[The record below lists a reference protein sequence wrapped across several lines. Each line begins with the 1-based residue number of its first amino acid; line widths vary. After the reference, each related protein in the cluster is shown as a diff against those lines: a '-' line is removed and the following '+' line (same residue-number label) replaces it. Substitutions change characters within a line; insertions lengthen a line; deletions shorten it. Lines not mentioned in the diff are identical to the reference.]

1 MKVSNYNGALQ
12 KPLGSRFKAR
22 STPAEVIKGIHLK
35 GKAAIV
41 TDGYSGIGLQTTK
54 TPAAAGAT
62 VIVPVRSREKVK
74 AEDNLKG
81 NENIELEE
89 IDLMDRASKERFN
102 ASGRP
107 LHFLINNA
115 GIMFVPL
122 RRNSDGI
129 ESQLATNYLA
139 PFQLTARLWS
149 ALKKADGA
157 RVVNVSSEG
166 HQFAPFDFEDPNYES
181 LTYESLPAYG
191 QSKTAI
197 NLLSVELDNRAQAFG
212 V

>member
-1 MKVSNYNGALQ
+1 
-12 KPLGSRFKAR
+12 
-22 STPAEVIKGIHLK
+22 
-35 GKAAIV
+35 
-41 TDGYSGIGLQTTK
+41 
-54 TPAAAGAT
+54 
-62 VIVPVRSREKVK
+62 
-74 AEDNLKG
+74 
-81 NENIELEE
+81 
-89 IDLMDRASKERFN
+89 
-102 ASGRP
+102 
-107 LHFLINNA
+107 
-115 GIMFVPL
+115 MFVPL
-122 RRNSDGI
+122 RRNRDGI

-149 ALKKADGA
+149 ALKRTSGS
-157 RVVNVSSEG
+157 RVINVSSQG